1 MVIFVS
7 VYFNEKAKN
16 VKKPNTF
23 YVWYFDEGG
32 SGSGSGIVV
41 LYREKCIIFSIWV
54 AKTTKYGYWIL
65 LQSNIELC
73 FIISKGSIWLSE
85 GLSSPVLDDSVRSFC
100 LI

>member
-23 YVWYFDEGG
+23 YVWYFDEGHVVVG
-32 SGSGSGIVV
+32 TGQWCGIVV

-54 AKTTKYGYWIL
+54 AKTTKYGYWIVL
-65 LQSNIELC
+65 LQNIELYYY
-73 FIISKGSIWLSE
+73 FEMFYLA
-85 GLSSPVLDDSVRSFC
+85 F
-100 LI
+100 